1 MTLRE
6 FIDLC
11 TGRLAPLYPEAEAK
25 AIGFRLLEHY
35 LEIPSY
41 KYISDPDFPIL
52 VDDAAD
58 PAVQPPADSRQARLA
73 PSRQAR
79 LAPSRQVRHDPSRH
93 ARLDRASEMLDAL
106 DELATG
112 RPLQYVLGFTE
123 FCGHRFKVGEGCLIP
138 RPETEELV
146 SRIVDDL
153 YATDEKAADE
163 DTPSSADGKISDE
176 NTPASIDGKI
186 ADENTPASSADG
198 VTPESPSPAEP
209 SPVALF
215 PTSSPAEST
224 PVASSPN
231 PSPAESAPKSSPA
244 DMPDATSHTAVD
256 EGPFSILDICTGSGC
271 IAWSLAAEFP
281 EAMVYGCDLSD
292 AALRYACRQ
301 RVKLRGARP
310 IFFSA
315 DVLAAPPA
323 GLPQFDIIVANPP
336 YICESERAAMRPNV
350 FDFEPAEA
358 LFVPDDDP
366 LKYYR
371 AIARWA
377 EALLRPDGHLYLEI
391 NERFG
396 PEVAA
401 LFPGSRILQ
410 DISGRDRF
418 VVLP

>member
-58 PAVQPPADSRQARLA
+58 PAVQPPADSRQTRLA

-153 YATDEKAADE
+153 YAADEKAADE

-176 NTPASIDGKI
+176 NTPASSDGKI
-186 ADENTPASSADG
+186 AVENTPASSADG
-198 VTPESPSPAEP
+198 VTPESPSPAES
-209 SPVALF
+209 SPVASS
-215 PTSSPAEST
+215 PTSSPAES
-224 PVASSPN
+224 V
-231 PSPAESAPKSSPA
+231 PKSSPA
-244 DMPDATSHTAVD
+244 DMPDATGHTAVD

-350 FDFEPAEA
+350 LDFEPAEA

-396 PEVAA
+396 PDVAA

>member
-11 TGRLAPLYPEAEAK
+11 IGRLAPLYPEAEAK

-153 YATDEKAADE
+153 YAADEKTAD
-163 DTPSSADGKISDE
+163 DD
-176 NTPASIDGKI
+176 TPAS
-186 ADENTPASSADG
+186 ADS
-198 VTPESPSPAEP
+198 VTPESP
-209 SPVALF
+209 
-215 PTSSPAEST
+215 SPAEST
-224 PVASSPN
+224 PVASSP
-231 PSPAESAPKSSPA
+231 AESTPKSSLA
-244 DMPDATSHTAVD
+244 DMPDSTGQTSVD

-323 GLPQFDIIVANPP
+323 GLPQFDVIVANPP

-350 FDFEPAEA
+350 LDFEPAEA

-366 LKYYR
+366 LKFYR

-418 VVLP
+418 VVL

>member
-11 TGRLAPLYPEAEAK
+11 IGRLAPLYPEAEAK

-123 FCGHRFKVGEGCLIP
+123 FCSHRFKVGEGCLIP

-153 YATDEKAADE
+153 YAADEKTADE
-163 DTPSSADGKISDE
+163 DTPASVDE
-176 NTPASIDGKI
+176 NIANDDTPAS
-186 ADENTPASSADG
+186 ADS
-198 VTPESPSPAEP
+198 VTPESP
-209 SPVALF
+209 
-215 PTSSPAEST
+215 SPAEST
-224 PVASSPN
+224 PVASSPKS
-231 PSPAESAPKSSPA
+231 SPAESTPKSSLA
-244 DMPDATSHTAVD
+244 GMSDATGHTAVD

-323 GLPQFDIIVANPP
+323 GLPQFDVIVSNPP
-336 YICESERAAMRPNV
+336 YICEAERAAMRPNV
-350 FDFEPAEA
+350 LDFEPAEA

-366 LKYYR
+366 LKFYR

-377 EALLRPDGHLYLEI
+377 EALLRPDGHIYLEI
-391 NERFG
+391 NGRFG

-418 VVLP
+418 VVL

>member
-153 YATDEKAADE
+153 YAADEKAADE
-163 DTPSSADGKISDE
+163 DTPASVDE
-176 NTPASIDGKI
+176 NITNDDTPAS
-186 ADENTPASSADG
+186 TDG
-198 VTPESPSPAEP
+198 VTPESPSPAES
-209 SPVALF
+209 SPKSSTT
-215 PTSSPAEST
+215 PSPAEST
-224 PVASSPN
+224 PVASSPT
-231 PSPAESAPKSSPA
+231 PSPA
-244 DMPDATSHTAVD
+244 DMPDSTGQTSVD

-292 AALRYACRQ
+292 TALRYACRQ

-350 FDFEPAEA
+350 LDFEPAEA